1 MTILTIMENVVFTSL
16 LFLIA
21 AINYHQV
28 SRQQFQKPH
37 FSISHVLMS
46 FGCLP
51 LMCCSEDFLTFL
63 CSKIHLFTKKSFLY
77 NTWKKTLLFLC
88 KKHQFLQLSKLQY
101 KCPLIVIFT
110 SVRIIFTPRF
120 AIEQALQFLRII

>member
-1 MTILTIMENVVFTSL
+1 MTILTIMENVFFTTL

-37 FSISHVLMS
+37 FSISYVLVS

-51 LMCCSEDFLTFL
+51 SMRCSEDFLTFL
-63 CSKIHLFTKKSFLY
+63 AKYICFQKKFLIQY
-77 NTWKKTLLFLC
+77 LEKD
-88 KKHQFLQLSKLQY
+88 LSISL
-101 KCPLIVIFT
+101 
-110 SVRIIFTPRF
+110 
-120 AIEQALQFLRII
+120 